1 MREEM
6 LEKNAPEMDAAE
18 SKLLEG
24 QAALLIRAQQ
34 RAEEKAAAK
43 VWASGASGRVRV
55 NCRTFALCLSGWCDL
70 YSWSQ
75 GARA

>member
-43 VWASGASGRVRV
+43 VWASG
-55 NCRTFALCLSGWCDL
+55 
-70 YSWSQ
+70 
-75 GARA
+75 RACA